1 MSHVSKCVLVLA
13 AFVVLGGA
21 AVTARADIAV
31 IAGNNPQVDENVQ
44 FNDPGTGGTGN
55 PIFGRTNQTQTFVRF
70 TGQETLT
77 APAQG
82 QARIEAATGTFN
94 NLTIAL
100 SSSAA
105 GAPTSSFTSLIL
117 NPDAVA
123 NGSIVFTVNEVNGE
137 TNTFTRALDGS
148 GNNFF
153 TITAVAGQRILSVN
167 FSTTV
172 EIADVSQ
179 VRIGGIQAVTTPPAA
194 IPEPTTMILLG
205 TGLAGAAGAAR
216 RRRKENSNQQ
226 DSLPE

>member
-1 MSHVSKCVLVLA
+1 MSHIRRFVLALA
-13 AFVVLGGA
+13 AFVVLGIV
-21 AVTARADIAV
+21 AVPARADIAV
-31 IAGNNPQVDENVQ
+31 VAGNNPQIDENVQ

-94 NLTIAL
+94 NLTIDL
-100 SSSAA
+100 SGSAA
-105 GAPTSSFTSLIL
+105 GAPTSSFTSLIF

-123 NGSIVFTVNEVNGE
+123 NGSIVFTVNEVNGQ
-137 TNTFTRALDGS
+137 TNTFTRPLDGS

-172 EIADVSQ
+172 EIADLSQ
-179 VRIGGIQAVTTPPAA
+179 VRIGGIQAVTTPPQTP
-194 IPEPTTMILLG
+194 IPEPTTMLLFG
-205 TGLAGAAGAAR
+205 SGLAGLVAKLR
-216 RRRKENSNQQ
+216 KRRKE
-226 DSLPE
+226 